1 MKFKIK
7 IFGGIEDGKTK
18 GFFREDQIPSAI
30 ALMTQR
36 YGKDWAYDIKPDGR
50 SK

>member
-18 GFFREDQIPSAI
+18 GFFREDQVPDAI

-50 SK
+50 AK